1 MKGTIELVAGSGLD
15 KNDIEEI
22 QNAIE
27 AAIQGTR
34 YEDMFSVT
42 TAREIDSDTSIYY
55 LRVSAPSG
63 WTTDN
68 YAEMERR
75 LRSSLLCYVE
85 FAESPCSSTAHLS
98 DAPLTEPSIPAFEP
112 TESKPP
118 PTRASQ
124 RPTDPHSSLNKATH
138 ARRPSHI
145 REPPSRSA
153 AHADS
158 SPFSFGLLLNGLVRL
173 MPLVPVGSTFC
184 T

>member
-15 KNDIEEI
+15 KTDIEEI

-118 PTRASQ
+118 PTRASHGQ
-124 RPTDPHSSLNKATH
+124 PIPTHLSTK
-138 ARRPSHI
+138 
-145 REPPSRSA
+145 PPTRT
-153 AHADS
+153 
-158 SPFSFGLLLNGLVRL
+158 GVRTKNLVR
-173 MPLVPVGSTFC
+173 MIS
-184 T
+184 